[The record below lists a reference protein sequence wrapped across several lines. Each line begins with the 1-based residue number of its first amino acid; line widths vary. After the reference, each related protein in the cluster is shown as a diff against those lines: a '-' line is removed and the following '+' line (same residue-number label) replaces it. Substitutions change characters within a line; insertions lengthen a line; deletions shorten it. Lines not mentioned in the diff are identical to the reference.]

1 MGLHLYV
8 IKNNPTSSKFRI
20 AFVLLLQL
28 LVLVSFGQSA
38 QTIRGVVIDA
48 ESKIPIPGVIVALKT
63 VNPQII
69 ESTNDKGEF
78 KIKGVP
84 PGRHNL
90 SIEFIGY
97 FPVALNELIVTS
109 GKELVLEIGMTEK
122 VFETGMVEIVGEV
135 DKLKANNEMASVSAR
150 AFNKEETN
158 RYAGS
163 RGDPSR
169 MAANF
174 AGVSSGNDAR
184 NDIIVRGNSP
194 LGVLWRLEGIDIP
207 SPNHFSAQGA
217 TGGPI
222 SILNNNLLASS
233 DFYTGAFPAEYGNRV
248 AAVFDL
254 RLRNGNNEKN
264 EFTGQVG
271 INGFELGNEG
281 PIGKKGGA
289 SYLINYRYSTL
300 QVFDLLGIRF
310 GVSGVPFYQDLS
322 FKVNLPTSKAGIFS
336 VWGIG
341 GNSIIKL
348 LDSEKTNED
357 WAFSGQ
363 GTDLYYGSKMGA
375 AGISHLHFFDT
386 KTSGKFSFA
395 LTGAGFSA
403 RVDTLSLTGEKFET
417 FNNRSTDSQGQ
428 LSYLLNSKINSKN
441 LIRIGISGYL
451 VGVNYLNTTYSRKF
465 GKVIDLFNQKGST
478 EFYRAFISWQ
488 KRFGSR
494 LSLTGGLHHQY
505 LFLNKSNS
513 IEPRLGLKFL
523 VKENQSLNFGYGDH
537 SQMHP
542 FVYYFLE
549 TYDNNQNTYS
559 KTNLDLGFL
568 RARHLVLGYDWV
580 LHKNYRIKTEMYYQF
595 LHDVPVEGSRNSV
608 YSILNSGRDI
618 GNLDLADSLS
628 NTGVGKNYGW
638 EITIEKFFSNHFY
651 FLATT
656 SLFHSS
662 YKGSEG
668 ISRNTAF
675 NGGYVGNILGG
686 YEFEF
691 NKGKQSVS
699 VDFRFTQAGGN
710 RYIPVDIQQS
720 LLLQK
725 EVYDES
731 KAFEAQLPYYQR
743 LDFKVSTRINTKRNA
758 HHLFV
763 SLENILNRKNV
774 LRQYFDPRI
783 ASVKTEYQFGL
794 FPIGGYRIE
803 F

>member
-1 MGLHLYV
+1 MKASSV
-8 IKNNPTSSKFRI
+8 KDRSTSRKPFWLWS
-20 AFVLLLQL
+20 LLFFQL
-28 LVLVSFGQSA
+28 LSLVSRGQNT
-38 QTIRGVVIDA
+38 QTIRGVVTDA
-48 ESKIPIPGVIVALKT
+48 ESKRPIPGVVVILKST
-63 VNPQII
+63 QPTLI
-69 ESTNDKGEF
+69 ENTNEKGEF
-78 KIKGVP
+78 RLKGIA
-84 PGRHNL
+84 PGRHHL
-90 SIEFIGY
+90 SFEILGY
-97 FPVALNELIVTS
+97 YPVSLKEIVLTS

-122 VFETGMVEIVGEV
+122 VYETGEVEIVGQAN
-135 DKLKANNEMASVSAR
+135 KSKANNEMASVSAR
-150 AFNKEETN
+150 SFNKEETN

-169 MAANF
+169 MATNF

-248 AAVFDL
+248 AAAFDL

-310 GVSGVPFYQDLS
+310 GVSGVPLYQDVS
-322 FKVNLPTSKAGIFS
+322 FKVNLPTNKKGIFS
-336 VWGIG
+336 IWGIG
-341 GNSIIKL
+341 GSSVIEL
-348 LDSEKTNED
+348 LESEKTQED
-357 WAFSGQ
+357 WAFTGQ

-375 AGISHLHFFDT
+375 VGINHLYFFNE
-386 KTSGKFSFA
+386 KTSGKVSLA
-395 LTGAGFSA
+395 LSGANFSA
-403 RVDTLSLTGEKFET
+403 KVDTLSLSGEKFET
-417 FNNRSTDSQGQ
+417 FNNNSTDSQWQ
-428 LSYLLNSKINSKN
+428 LSYLLNSKINAKN
-441 LIRIGISGYL
+441 LFRAGINGYL
-451 VGVNYLNTTYSRKF
+451 TGVNYLNTQYSRKYRQM
-465 GKVIDLFNQKGST
+465 VDLFNQQGNT
-478 EFYRAFISWQ
+478 GFYRAFVSWQ
-488 KRFGSR
+488 RRFGSR
-494 LSLTGGLHHQY
+494 FTLTAGIHHQY
-505 LFLNKSNS
+505 LWLNKSVS
-513 IEPRLGLKFL
+513 VEPRLGMKYLL
-523 VKENQSLNFGYGDH
+523 TENQSINFGYGEH

-542 FVYYFLE
+542 FVYYFLS
-549 TYDNNQNTYS
+549 TYDRQQNQYS
-559 KTNLDLGFL
+559 QTNRGLDLL
-568 RARHLVLGYDWV
+568 RARHWVLGYDKV
-580 LHKNYRIKTEMYYQF
+580 FGENYRLKTEAYYQYLF
-595 LHDVPVEGSRNSV
+595 DVPVEGNKKSV

-618 GNLDLADSLS
+618 GNLDLEDSLS
-628 NTGVGKNYGW
+628 NSGKGRNFGW
-638 EITIEKFFSNHFY
+638 EITLEKFFSNHFY

-656 SLFHSS
+656 SIFSS
-662 YKGSEG
+662 KYKGSDGVE
-668 ISRNTAF
+668 RNTAF
-675 NGGYVGNILGG
+675 NGGYVANVLGG

-691 NKGKQSVS
+691 NKGKQSLS
-699 VDFRFTQAGGN
+699 IDIRLTQAGGN
-710 RYIPVDIQQS
+710 RYIPVDVVPSIQLQS
-720 LLLQK
+720 
-725 EVYDES
+725 EVYDEAR
-731 KAFEAQLPYYQR
+731 AFEPQLPYYQR
-743 LDFKVSTRINTKRNA
+743 IDFKISTRINTKRNA

-783 ASVKTEYQFGL
+783 GDVKTEYQFGL